1 MEDSYLVAHN
11 FDTDPRYFIYQV
23 FDSGSA
29 EDLEQDGYYFLTEDQ
44 DFRNKIVFRDDNRSH
59 VYKHSEIGA
68 VYDILDE
75 TNEISIS
82 LCEYVSNSHELSNL
96 LVIKQEDDELLILQG
111 IEIDQE
117 DITIDGIGEN

>member
-1 MEDSYLVAHN
+1 
-11 FDTDPRYFIYQV
+11 
-23 FDSGSA
+23 
-29 EDLEQDGYYFLTEDQ
+29 
-44 DFRNKIVFRDDNRSH
+44 